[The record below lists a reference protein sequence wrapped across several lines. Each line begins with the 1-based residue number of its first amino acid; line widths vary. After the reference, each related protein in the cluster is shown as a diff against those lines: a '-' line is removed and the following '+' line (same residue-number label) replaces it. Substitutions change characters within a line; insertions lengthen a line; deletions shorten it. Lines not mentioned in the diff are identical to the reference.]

1 MTALRESPVEAPG
14 NLPSIHPR
22 SESGFAR
29 RRASW
34 NPLAAPSIALAS
46 GLLAGCLVLIAHES
60 GSELRVAGELGG
72 PWLVAA
78 FAAGAISRNRWLA
91 ALTGFAAL
99 LAMLVGYY
107 GLAHLDAGSEVAHTF
122 RFWLAIAV
130 VAGPVMGWAGWSWLG
145 LRPFGR
151 VVSISVL
158 AGCIIAEGVF
168 FWTYGHRT
176 VPVAEVVFGVAIVLL
191 LPRRS
196 SERLLAVAGTAAVT
210 VVASVIFEVLQAT
223 YSNLFSPGF

>member
-1 MTALRESPVEAPG
+1 MTALRDAPVEAPENALSG
-14 NLPSIHPR
+14 RPP

-34 NPLAAPSIALAS
+34 NALVAPSIALAG

-72 PWLVAA
+72 PWLVAS
-78 FAAGAISRNRWLA
+78 FAAGVISRNRWLA

-145 LRPFGR
+145 PRPFGR
-151 VVSISVL
+151 VVSISAL
-158 AGCIIAEGVF
+158 AGCIIVEGVF
-168 FWTYGHRT
+168 FWSYGHRT
-176 VPVAEVVFGVAIVLL
+176 VPVAEIAIGIAMVLL
-191 LPRRS
+191 LPTRAR
-196 SERLLAVAGTAAVT
+196 ERLLAVAGTAAVT
-210 VVASVIFEVLQAT
+210 VVASVIFEVLEAT

>member
-1 MTALRESPVEAPG
+1 MARASEHDVASAR
-14 NLPSIHPR
+14 PR

-34 NPLAAPSIALAS
+34 NALVAPAIALT
-46 GLLAGCLVLIAHES
+46 GGVLAGFLVLIIHES

-78 FAAGAISRNRWLA
+78 FASGVISRNRWLA
-91 ALTGFAAL
+91 VATGFAVL

-107 GLAHLDAGSEVAHTF
+107 GLAHLDAGYEVAHTF

-145 LRPFGR
+145 PRASWR
-151 VVSISVL
+151 AVSISAL
-158 AGCIIAEGVF
+158 AGCLIAEGLF
-168 FWTYGHRT
+168 FWSYGHRT
-176 VPVAEVVFGVAIVLL
+176 VPIAEIAIGIAFVLL
-191 LPRRS
+191 LPTRAR
-196 SERLLAVAGTAAVT
+196 ERLLAIAGTTAVT
-210 VVASVIFEVLQAT
+210 AVAFVIFAILQAT
-223 YSNLFSPGF
+223 YTGLFSPGF

>member
-1 MTALRESPVEAPG
+1 MPAPRDRLLASRRTTWHALIS
-14 NLPSIHPR
+14 PSI
-22 SESGFAR
+22 SLVVGV
-29 RRASW
+29 
-34 NPLAAPSIALAS
+34 LV
-46 GLLAGCLVLIAHES
+46 GCLVLFVHES

-78 FAAGAISRNRWLA
+78 FVAGTLSRTRWLA

-145 LRPFGR
+145 PRPFGR
-151 VVSISVL
+151 SVSISILV
-158 AGCIIAEGVF
+158 GCLIAEGVV
-168 FWTYGHRT
+168 FWSYGHRT
-176 VPVAEVVFGVAIVLL
+176 VPVAEIGIGIALVTL
-191 LPRRS
+191 LPATAR
-196 SERLLAVAGTAAVT
+196 ERLVAVAGTAAVT
-210 VVASVIFEVLQAT
+210 VAASMIFGILQAT
-223 YSNLFSPGF
+223 YNDLFTPGF